1 MTKFILTNSFL
12 MDKTIFRPGN
22 AITREKSVSEDRER
36 EIAETAGLETT
47 FRCVP
52 THCNACDYISH
63 IVSTCKA
70 TINNRDKI
78 DSITCS
84 VVVKTVF
91 RSRDQDLDKMNSSAL
106 ES

>member
-1 MTKFILTNSFL
+1 MKKN
-12 MDKTIFRPGN
+12 
-22 AITREKSVSEDRER
+22 VSEDRER
-36 EIAETAGLETT
+36 QIAETAGLETT

-91 RSRDQDLDKMNSSAL
+91 RSRDQDRDLDKMNSSAL